1 MNTIDRLSD
10 RSLALVHRTRDG
22 LDAASSHL
30 PQWLSA
36 GAALSL
42 ARSGTRVA
50 TMLVRRNPA
59 AVVAIGV
66 LGVGVLAYR
75 MYRKR
80 ANASDAATAD
90 DDATTA
96 DVATGNE
103 SREVRPARKR
113 AQRKTKAS
121 KAARGEA

>member
-1 MNTIDRLSD
+1 MNTFDRLSD
-10 RSLALVHRTRDG
+10 RSIALAHRTRSS

-42 ARSGTRVA
+42 ARGGTKVA
-50 TMLVRRNPA
+50 TTLVRRNPA
-59 AVVAIGV
+59 AAVAIGV
-66 LGVGVLAYR
+66 LGIGVLAYR

-90 DDATTA
+90 GDTQSS
-96 DVATGNE
+96 
-103 SREVRPARKR
+103 SRQVPAVRKR
-113 AQRKTKAS
+113 ARGKAKAS

>member
-22 LDAASSHL
+22 LDAVSTHL

-50 TMLVRRNPA
+50 TTLVRRNPA
-59 AVVAIGV
+59 AAVAVGV

-80 ANASDAATAD
+80 ANASDATTAD
-90 DDATTA
+90 DGATV
-96 DVATGNE
+96 DVAAKNK

-113 AQRKTKAS
+113 TQRKTTAS
-121 KAARGEA
+121 KAARAED

>member
-10 RSLALVHRTRDG
+10 HSIALAHRTRSG
-22 LDAASSHL
+22 LEAASSHL

-42 ARSGTRVA
+42 ARSGTKVA
-50 TMLVRRNPA
+50 TTLVRRNPA
-59 AVVAIGV
+59 AAVAIGV

-75 MYRKR
+75 LYRKR
-80 ANASDAATAD
+80 ANASDAAIAHD
-90 DDATTA
+90 GTTA
-96 DVATGNE
+96 DVAPENK
-103 SREVRPARKR
+103 SREVRPVRRR
-113 AQRKTKAS
+113 AQRKATAS

>member
-42 ARSGTRVA
+42 ARSGTKVA
-50 TMLVRRNPA
+50 TTLVRRNPA
-59 AVVAIGV
+59 AAVAIGV

-80 ANASDAATAD
+80 TKASDAATAD
-90 DDATTA
+90 DGATV
-96 DVATGNE
+96 DVTTKNK
-103 SREVRPARKR
+103 SSKVRPARKR
-113 AQRKTKAS
+113 AQRKTTTS

>member
-10 RSLALVHRTRDG
+10 RSIALAHRTRSG
-22 LDAASSHL
+22 LDAVSTHL

-42 ARSGTRVA
+42 ARGGTKVA
-50 TMLVRRNPA
+50 TTLVRRNPA
-59 AVVAIGV
+59 AAVAIGV

-90 DDATTA
+90 VDT
-96 DVATGNE
+96 E
-103 SREVRPARKR
+103 SNSRQVPAVSKR
-113 AQRKTKAS
+113 ARRKAKAS

>member
-42 ARSGTRVA
+42 ARSGTKVA
-50 TMLVRRNPA
+50 TTLVRRNPA
-59 AVVAIGV
+59 AAVAIGV

-80 ANASDAATAD
+80 ADASDAATAGG
-90 DDATTA
+90 TTA
-96 DVATGNE
+96 DVAAKNK

-113 AQRKTKAS
+113 AQRKTTAS
-121 KAARGEA
+121 KAARGEG

>member
-10 RSLALVHRTRDG
+10 HSIALARRTRSG
-22 LDAASSHL
+22 LEAASSHL

-42 ARSGTRVA
+42 ARSGTNVA
-50 TMLVRRNPA
+50 TTLVRRNPA
-59 AVVAIGV
+59 AAVAIGV

-90 DDATTA
+90 DGATA
-96 DVATGNE
+96 DVAAENK
-103 SREVRPARKR
+103 SREVRAVRKR
-113 AQRKTKAS
+113 AQRKTTAS
-121 KAARGEA
+121 KAGRGEA

>member
-36 GAALSL
+36 GAVLSL
-42 ARSGTRVA
+42 VRSGTKVA
-50 TMLVRRNPA
+50 TTLVRRNPA
-59 AVVAIGV
+59 AAVAIGV

-80 ANASDAATAD
+80 ANASDAATAGGG
-90 DDATTA
+90 TPA
-96 DVATGNE
+96 DVAAKNK

-113 AQRKTKAS
+113 AQRKTTAS